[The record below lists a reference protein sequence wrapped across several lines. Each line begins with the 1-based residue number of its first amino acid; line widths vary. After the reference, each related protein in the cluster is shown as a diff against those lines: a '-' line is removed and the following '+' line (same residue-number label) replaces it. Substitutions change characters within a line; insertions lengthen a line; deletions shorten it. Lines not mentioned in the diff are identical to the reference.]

1 VESEDTEASWWSWLK
16 PTPTRDWRTDWRL
29 APPEEEIRRTRERR
43 ARLLERSVMICA
55 EAEPCEED
63 GSSSSSDGD
72 GDSESDATLAGSV
85 SVSMPDAKGDH
96 DAVLRFRLH
105 HAYTGVAKNE
115 PADENEDSDSL
126 TEKHPAR
133 TFRTLEKIE

>member
-1 VESEDTEASWWSWLK
+1 
-16 PTPTRDWRTDWRL
+16 
-29 APPEEEIRRTRERR
+29 
-43 ARLLERSVMICA
+43 MICA